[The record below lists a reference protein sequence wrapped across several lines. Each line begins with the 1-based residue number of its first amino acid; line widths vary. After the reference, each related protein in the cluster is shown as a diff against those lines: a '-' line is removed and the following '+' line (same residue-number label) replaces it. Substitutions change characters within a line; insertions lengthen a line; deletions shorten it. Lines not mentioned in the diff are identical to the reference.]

1 MDNQDGD
8 KLPPAILIVEDDFLT
23 AEDLAYTV
31 QDFGYQVAGIVSSG
45 EEAVGKTE
53 ETRPDLILMDISLS
67 GEIDGI
73 QAAEQIRS
81 RFDIP
86 VVYLTAYTGRDLLER
101 AKKTGPYGYLAK
113 PFATSELTSTLETAL
128 VRHEAD
134 RRVKESEERFR
145 ELVDLLPE
153 IVFEVDA
160 RGIVT
165 FANQNAFE
173 ITGYSRQDM
182 ENGFPALNLIAP
194 EDRGRALNNIL
205 KAMNGVSLGFNEY
218 LAQRKDG
225 TPFPIMVRSA
235 PVKRHGKITGLRGI
249 IVDMTE
255 HRRHY
260 QALRESEE
268 RYRHMFEYSPI
279 SQWEED
285 FSDVKAHIEKLR
297 ESGVDD
303 FREYFDSH
311 PEEAEKCAS
320 LVKILDVNQAT
331 CRMYAVTS
339 KDQLLRKLDQVLCDE
354 SWDAFKEELVVI
366 AEGRTE
372 FETETVNRTLHG
384 DTIRTLMQWSVVPG
398 FERNYSRVLLS
409 LVDITDRRRAEESL
423 RDSEERYR
431 QMAENSLMGVFIQE
445 YGPFSYVNN
454 RLAEMLGFRPEEMI
468 GKHILEFVH
477 ADDRDLVFSK
487 RVKRIH
493 GQDVPTQHEFRALC
507 KDGSFKWLEIYAA
520 RIHYQGRSVI
530 MGNVMDITQRKTAED
545 SLRLSEERLDLALKA
560 ADLGLWDWNLQTGKA
575 VWSERTYNM
584 LGYVRNEISPDVKQ
598 WKKLVHPED
607 WPHVSD
613 VLNRHLQGTLPFLTI
628 QCRNRTK
635 SGDWIWISARGK
647 IVERD
652 EDGKPLRMTGT
663 VLDITES
670 KRLEDKLLQSQKMEA
685 LGTLAGGIAHDVN
698 NLLQVMLGQADVLL
712 HTGGLDEK
720 SLKSLQAV
728 RRAARNGAKL
738 VKRILMFSRKAES
751 LMRPLNLS
759 DEVRRAEE
767 MLRLTIPKMIS
778 IEMALEEE
786 LWLISG
792 DPSQMEQVLV
802 NLAINAADAMPDGGR
817 LIFETKNETLRK
829 EYCHVHPEVKPG
841 KYVLLTVS
849 DTGHG
854 MKGPV
859 RDRAFEPFFSTKHPG
874 EGTGLGLSIVF
885 GIVKSHGGHI
895 NCYSEEGS
903 GTTFKIYFPVAE
915 TDLPTAVA
923 DTAEMPAGGTETL
936 LLVDDEEAV
945 RTLGSEMLELAGY
958 TVLAAANGR
967 EALEVYKHHK
977 DVISLVI
984 LDLVMPEMSGKQCL
998 ERLLIMDPSARI
1010 LIASGYSAN
1019 GPTRDVLDRGARGF
1033 LSKPFDLKQIL
1044 LAVRTSLDSDR
1055 QKD

>member
-1 MDNQDGD
+1 MENQDEG
-8 KLPPAILIVEDDFLT
+8 KRAPAILIVEDHLLT

-45 EEAVGKTE
+45 EEAVGKAQ
-53 ETRPDLILMDISLS
+53 ETRPDLILMDISLR

-81 RFDIP
+81 CFDIP
-86 VVYLTAYTGRDLLER
+86 VVYLTAYTGRELLER

-113 PFATSELTSTLETAL
+113 PFATAELTSTLETAL
-128 VRHEAD
+128 FRHEAD

-145 ELVDLLPE
+145 ELADLLPE
-153 IVFEVDA
+153 IVFEVDSQ
-160 RGIVT
+160 GVVT

-182 ENGFPALNLIAP
+182 ENAFPALNLIAP
-194 EDRGRALNNIL
+194 DDRARALENIV
-205 KAMNGVSLGFNEY
+205 KAMNGVSLGSNEY

-225 TPFPIMVRSA
+225 TFFPIMVRSA

-249 IVDMTE
+249 IVDMSE
-255 HRRHY
+255 HKQHY

-285 FSDVKAHIEKLR
+285 FSEVKAYIERLR
-297 ESGVDD
+297 DSGITD

-311 PEEAEKCAS
+311 PEEVEKCAS
-320 LVKILDVNQAT
+320 LVKILDVNHAT
-331 CRMYAVTS
+331 CHMYAATS
-339 KDQLLRKLDQVLCDE
+339 KDQLLRKLNQVLCGE
-354 SWDAFKEELVVI
+354 SWDVFKEELVVI
-366 AEGRTE
+366 AEGRTQ

-398 FERNYSRVLLS
+398 FESTYSRVLLS
-409 LVDITDRRRAEESL
+409 FVDITARRKAEESL
-423 RDSEERYR
+423 RESEERYR

-445 YGPFSYVNN
+445 FGPFSYVNN
-454 RLAEMLGFRPEEMI
+454 RLAQMVGYRPEEMI
-468 GKHILEFVH
+468 GKHVLDFVH

-493 GQDVPTQHEFRALC
+493 GRDVPTQYEFRALC
-507 KDGSFKWLEIYAA
+507 KDGGFKWLEIYAA
-520 RIHYQGRSVI
+520 RIRYQGRSVI

-560 ADLGLWDWNLQTGKA
+560 ADLGLWDWNLRTGKA

-584 LGYVRNEISPDVKQ
+584 LGYIRNEISPDLKL

-613 VLNRHLQGTLPFLTI
+613 VLNRHLQGGLPFLI
-628 QCRNRTK
+628 LQFRSRTK
-635 SGDWIWISARGK
+635 SGEWIWISARGK
-647 IVERD
+647 VVEHD
-652 EDGKPLRMTGT
+652 EGGKPLRMTGT
-663 VLDITES
+663 VLDITEA
-670 KRLEDKLLQSQKMEA
+670 KRLEDTLLQSQKMEA

-698 NLLQVMLGQADVLL
+698 NLLQVMLGQTDMLL
-712 HTGGLDEK
+712 HVGGMDEK
-720 SLKSLQAV
+720 SVKSLQAV
-728 RRAARNGAKL
+728 RRAAQNGARL
-738 VKRILMFSRKAES
+738 VKRILTFSRKAES

-759 DEVRRAEE
+759 HEVHRAEE
-767 MLRLTIPKMIS
+767 MLRVTIPKMIN
-778 IEMALEEE
+778 IEMVLAEDLK
-786 LWLISG
+786 LISG
-792 DPSQMEQVLV
+792 DPSQLEQVLV

-817 LIFETKNETLRK
+817 LIFETRNETLLE
-829 EYCHVHPEVKPG
+829 EYCRLHPEVKPG
-841 KYVLLTVS
+841 KYVLLTVT

-854 MKGPV
+854 MEGPV
-859 RDRAFEPFFSTKHPG
+859 RDRVFEPFFSTKQAG

-895 NCYSEEGS
+895 NCYSEEGT

-915 TDLPTAVA
+915 MDLPTAVA
-923 DTAEMPAGGTETL
+923 DTTEMPAGGTETL

-958 TVLAAANGR
+958 TVLTAANGR

-977 DVISLVI
+977 DSISLVI

-998 ERLLIMDPSARI
+998 ERLLTMDPSAKI

-1019 GPTRDVLDRGARGF
+1019 GPTRDVLKRGATGF
-1033 LSKPFDLKQIL
+1033 ISKPFDLKQIL
-1044 LAVRTSLDSDR
+1044 LAVRTSLDSAR